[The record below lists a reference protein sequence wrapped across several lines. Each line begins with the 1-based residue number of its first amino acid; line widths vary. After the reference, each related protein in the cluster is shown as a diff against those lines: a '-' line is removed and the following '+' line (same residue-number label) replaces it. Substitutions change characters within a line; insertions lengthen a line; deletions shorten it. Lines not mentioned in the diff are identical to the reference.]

1 MSTERPS
8 HPTVVI
14 VGAGFGGLRLARA
27 LRTAPVNVELLDRHN
42 YHLFQP
48 LLYQVATAGLSP
60 DQIAHPVRA
69 ILRGQRNLHF
79 QLADVTAVDLPNRT
93 LTLAN
98 GQQQPYD
105 YLVLAIGGATNFFGL
120 DSVER
125 HSLPLKS
132 LDEAVAMRN
141 HILKQFE
148 LAMRE
153 NDPARRRAYLTF
165 AVVGGGPSGVE
176 TAGAISELIRLVL
189 IKDYPPLDIKD
200 IRILLLEA
208 TDRLVANMPA
218 ALREATATELWK
230 KHIEVR
236 YGSQVEDFDGERITL
251 KGGEVI
257 PARTLVWAAGI
268 SVTPLANTLG
278 VPQGRQGR
286 IIVEPTLQ
294 LPNHPEVFVIGDAA
308 YLEDATGQP
317 LPMVAPV
324 AIQQADAAADN
335 IRSLLNNQPLRPFA
349 YKDPGSLATIGRNR
363 AVARIAGFQFRGFF
377 AWIVWLVIHLVWL
390 VGFRNRLVVL
400 INWAWDYFFYD
411 RAIRLITTE

>member
-1 MSTERPS
+1 MSPPR
-8 HPTVVI
+8 PTVVI

-27 LRTAPVNVELLDRHN
+27 LRTAPVNIELLDRNN

-69 ILRGQRNLHF
+69 ILRRQRNLHF
-79 QLADVTAVDLPNRT
+79 QLADVIAVDLPNRT

-120 DSVER
+120 ESVKR

-132 LDEAVAMRN
+132 LEDAVMMRN

-153 NDPARRRAYLTF
+153 SDPARRRAHLTF

-189 IKDYPPLDIKD
+189 VKDYPSLNIKD

-208 TDRLVANMPA
+208 TDRLIATMPA
-218 ALREATATELWK
+218 KLREATATDLWK

-236 YGSQVEDFDGERITL
+236 YGSQVEDFDGQRITL

-257 PARTLVWAAGI
+257 PARTLIWAAGV
-268 SVTPLANTLG
+268 SVAPLANTLG
-278 VPQGRQGR
+278 VSQGRQGR

-294 LPNHPEVFVIGDAA
+294 LPNYPEVFVIGDAA
-308 YLEDATGQP
+308 YLEDADGQP

-324 AIQQADAAADN
+324 AIQQADTAAN
-335 IRSLLNNQPLRPFA
+335 NLRRLLNNQPLRPFT

-377 AWIVWLVIHLVWL
+377 AWVVWLVIHIIWL

-411 RAIRLITTE
+411 RAIRLITIE